1 MAQTTRQQI
10 QTMFDLI
17 ETLKERKYLPG
28 ESKISDDRITDALRT
43 MVEPNGLMDATIAKV
58 LRPDMSGEEF
68 EAVAMLDEEAS
79 YGLFDT
85 YRAIMMPSDYDV
97 SHAIACAFKQD
108 IPRLFSDFALQIHPT
123 SDRAGAYRIAATVS
137 YMEGDP
143 AARCKHFADQLY
155 RVKPEDE
162 MLRTLSVALI
172 HGIEPARTGGV
183 RQFWNVAAYDDEG
196 DVVSEGVVVMRIVP
210 LARLAEQERV
220 QTQREQT
227 DAGEG
232 LAAEAMNRVAAR

>member
-1 MAQTTRQQI
+1 MAQTTQQQI

-162 MLRTLSVALI
+162 MLRNLSVALI
-172 HGIEPARTGGV
+172 HGI
-183 RQFWNVAAYDDEG
+183 AA
-196 DVVSEGVVVMRIVP
+196 
-210 LARLAEQERV
+210 
-220 QTQREQT
+220 
-227 DAGEG
+227 
-232 LAAEAMNRVAAR
+232 

>member
-162 MLRTLSVALI
+162 MLRNLSVAMI
-172 HGIEPARTGGV
+172 HGIEPARTAGADGI
-183 RQFWNVAAYDDEG
+183 AAE
-196 DVVSEGVVVMRIVP
+196 R
-210 LARLAEQERV
+210 ERV
-220 QTQREQT
+220 QAQREQT
-227 DAGEG
+227 NAGEG

>member
-123 SDRAGAYRIAATVS
+123 SDRAGAYRIAA
-137 YMEGDP
+137 E
-143 AARCKHFADQLY
+143 R
-155 RVKPEDE
+155 
-162 MLRTLSVALI
+162 
-172 HGIEPARTGGV
+172 
-183 RQFWNVAAYDDEG
+183 
-196 DVVSEGVVVMRIVP
+196 
-210 LARLAEQERV
+210 ERV
-220 QTQREQT
+220 QAQREQT

>member
-85 YRAIMMPSDYDV
+85 YRAIRCRP
-97 SHAIACAFKQD
+97 IT
-108 IPRLFSDFALQIHPT
+108 T
-123 SDRAGAYRIAATVS
+123 S
-137 YMEGDP
+137 
-143 AARCKHFADQLY
+143 
-155 RVKPEDE
+155 
-162 MLRTLSVALI
+162 RT
-172 HGIEPARTGGV
+172 P
-183 RQFWNVAAYDDEG
+183 
-196 DVVSEGVVVMRIVP
+196 
-210 LARLAEQERV
+210 
-220 QTQREQT
+220 
-227 DAGEG
+227 
-232 LAAEAMNRVAAR
+232 

>member
-97 SHAIACAFKQD
+97 SHAIACAFS
-108 IPRLFSDFALQIHPT
+108 RT
-123 SDRAGAYRIAATVS
+123 YRAGFSVS
-137 YMEGDP
+137 
-143 AARCKHFADQLY
+143 RCRSIRRPTA
-155 RVKPEDE
+155 
-162 MLRTLSVALI
+162 
-172 HGIEPARTGGV
+172 PART
-183 RQFWNVAAYDDEG
+183 A
-196 DVVSEGVVVMRIVP
+196 S
-210 LARLAEQERV
+210 RLPSAIWKGILRP
-220 QTQREQT
+220 
-227 DAGEG
+227 DASISPTSCTGS
-232 LAAEAMNRVAAR
+232 NPRTRC

>member
-137 YMEGDP
+137 YMEEDP

-162 MLRTLSVALI
+162 MLRNLSVALI
-172 HGIEPARTGGV
+172 HGIEPARTAGADGI
-183 RQFWNVAAYDDEG
+183 AAER
-196 DVVSEGVVVMRIVP
+196 ERIQ
-210 LARLAEQERV
+210 A
-220 QTQREQT
+220 QREQT

>member
-162 MLRTLSVALI
+162 MLRNLSVALI
-172 HGIEPARTGGV
+172 HGIRAGRTRTHPGPKGTDGRRRRTRRGSHEPRRSALTGKGLSQDGRDRRMDRRSDSHKAGARTG
-183 RQFWNVAAYDDEG
+183 RAKA
-196 DVVSEGVVVMRIVP
+196 VSR
-210 LARLAEQERV
+210 
-220 QTQREQT
+220 
-227 DAGEG
+227 
-232 LAAEAMNRVAAR
+232 

>member
-68 EAVAMLDEEAS
+68 EAVAML
-79 YGLFDT
+79 DT

-162 MLRTLSVALI
+162 MLRNLSVALI
-172 HGIEPARTGGV
+172 HGIEPARTAGADGI
-183 RQFWNVAAYDDEG
+183 AAE
-196 DVVSEGVVVMRIVP
+196 R
-210 LARLAEQERV
+210 ERV
-220 QTQREQT
+220 QAQREQT